1 MVIDARASW
10 NKTLAGC
17 HNGSL
22 NGPKQVQST
31 AALTQHTA
39 YVPGFCPAMPAG
51 EELAKIAFDPS
62 ASLKDLFGDC
72 KGQELL
78 EKIFN
83 TYQAE

>member
-1 MVIDARASW
+1 MTQCKYAS
-10 NKTLAGC
+10 L
-17 HNGSL
+17 
-22 NGPKQVQST
+22 T
-31 AALTQHTA
+31 ALL
-39 YVPGFCPAMPAG
+39 V
-51 EELAKIAFDPS
+51 AFDPS